1 MSTTNQPHRGFDYD
15 TTTDGESV
23 PTCHDRNLA
32 RALRALPCVQS
43 VGWSGTRGCLTVTGD
58 DLAKILLTA
67 GEAFDGREAGI
78 QVTREDTRTRADH
91 RVLIKADR

>member
-1 MSTTNQPHRGFDYD
+1 MSTTNQAHRGFDYD
-15 TTTDGESV
+15 TTANGETV

-32 RALRALPCVQS
+32 RALGALECVQT
-43 VGWSGTRGCLTVTGD
+43 VGWSGTFGCIRVTGD

-78 QVTREDTRTRADH
+78 QVTREDTETRADH